1 MIEPAAH
8 HLAAGRSGRVSGNG
22 VPVSGRSRSA
32 GTKDLKDFEQIIVE
46 NDLSAAKKPEEVIL
60 RELAEHG
67 YGENA
72 AFAIKL
78 ALEEAITNA
87 FRHGN
92 KCDPSKHIRVR
103 FRVTAEKVEIEVS
116 DEGEGF
122 CPEEVPDPT
131 QPGYID
137 RPHGRGI
144 MLMRAYLDEVVY
156 NGLGNSVR
164 MVKVRQMK

>member
-1 MIEPAAH
+1 MRKQPRRESRKGPP
-8 HLAAGRSGRVSGNG
+8 AGRNPGEGGGAQGRRLV
-22 VPVSGRSRSA
+22 R
-32 GTKDLKDFEQIIVE
+32 DFKEIIVE
-46 NDLSAAKKPEEVIL
+46 NDLAAAKGPEQEIL
-60 RELAEHG
+60 REVARHG

-92 KCDPSKHIRVR
+92 KCDPCKHIRVHY
-103 FRVTAEKVEIEVS
+103 RVTPQRVEIEVI

-122 CPEEVPDPT
+122 CPDEVPDPT

-137 RPHGRGI
+137 RPHGRGL
-144 MLMRAYLDEVVY
+144 MLMRAYLDEVVFD
-156 NGLGNSVR
+156 GRGNSVR
-164 MVKVRQMK
+164 MVKLNK

>member
-1 MIEPAAH
+1 MRDYKEI
-8 HLAAGRSGRVSGNG
+8 V
-22 VPVSGRSRSA
+22 
-32 GTKDLKDFEQIIVE
+32 VE
-46 NDLSAAKKPEEVIL
+46 NDLAAAKGPEQEIL
-60 RELAEHG
+60 REIHRHG

-92 KCDPSKHIRVR
+92 KCDPAKHIRVQY
-103 FRVTAEKVEIEVS
+103 RVTPQRVEIEVI

-122 CPEEVPDPT
+122 CPDDVPDPT

-137 RPHGRGI
+137 RPHGRGL
-144 MLMRAYLDEVVY
+144 MLMRAYLDEVVFSPC
-156 NGLGNSVR
+156 GNAVR
-164 MVKVRQMK
+164 MVKLKK